1 MGIMLFNLC
10 GYRLI
15 MNWMEQKADT
25 RLEARLDKNQYDESN
40 LIEIKV
46 PLDLPYQTDWKN
58 FERCDGAIEVN
69 NVHYKYVKR
78 KIAGGFMIL
87 KCIPNETRQQ
97 LVNAR
102 DYFFQL
108 VNDLEQTKPAK
119 KSTTPGTTVIKTV
132 LSEYDEQLQLNF
144 KFPDALSGRNFSL
157 YSPGLLPENQLNTPE
172 QPPEA

>member
-1 MGIMLFNLC
+1 MSVMLFNLG
-10 GYRLI
+10 GYRWI

-25 RLEARLDKNQYDESN
+25 RLEARLDNNEYDESS

-58 FERCDGAIEVN
+58 FERCDGAIEIN

-108 VNDLEQTKPAK
+108 VNDLQQTKPAK
-119 KSTTPGTTVIKTV
+119 KSTAPNAAVIKTV
-132 LSEYDEQLQLNF
+132 LGDYDEQLQLNF
-144 KFPDALSGRNFSL
+144 KLPAILSARDFSL
-157 YSPGLLPENQLNTPE
+157 YTSPLIPDSQLNTPE